1 MRIFRLLMLVLVLLL
16 SGCRGIV
23 PVERLPRERSDRL
36 ARVTARLGSIIPYPG
51 EGGRWR
57 FVVVRGWT
65 PRAEAHRSGEVRL
78 TTGLLAFA
86 KTDELLAF
94 ALAHEMAHVALGD
107 PGAQRMQDVLRL
119 LGGAVA
125 GWAVSAVV
133 GDPGLGLASGAGF
146 LLGSEL
152 LLRRPGMRAREYR
165 ADAVAQ
171 RWCVAAGYAEGCGE
185 RFWEAYGEA
194 RPVPES
200 AEWLSKHPR
209 DAKRRDRLAGG
220 VQGFMPR

>member
-1 MRIFRLLMLVLVLLL
+1 
-16 SGCRGIV
+16 
-23 PVERLPRERSDRL
+23 
-36 ARVTARLGSIIPYPG
+36 
-51 EGGRWR
+51 
-57 FVVVRGWT
+57 
-65 PRAEAHRSGEVRL
+65 
-78 TTGLLAFA
+78 LLAFA

-107 PGAQRMQDVLRL
+107 PGAQQMRDVLRL

-125 GWAVSAVV
+125 GWAVSAVS
-133 GDPGLGLASGAGF
+133 GDPGV
-146 LLGSEL
+146 
-152 LLRRPGMRAREYR
+152 LRRPGMRAREYR

-185 RFWEAYGEA
+185 RFWAAYEEA

-200 AEWLSKHPR
+200 PEWLSKHPR
-209 DAKRRDRLAGG
+209 DAQRRDRLAGG